1 AGERQQR
8 LRRRPDE
15 QRLRGGGHLHRPGS
29 GLRHHPQRG
38 HRQRPGQ
45 LRDRLRE
52 GQPARQPAHPHDHG
66 HRPGQD
72 LRQPG
77 HPGRDRVHDGSRS
90 EGRRIIRSAL
100 TSSSYAAAATY
111 TAPGPDYDITPSA
124 ATGSGLGN
132 YAIGY
137 VKGNLHVNQRTLT
150 ITATDQAKTY
160 GNLVTPAGTEFT
172 TGLGQLVN
180 GNSVTSVA
188 LTSSG
193 YAAAATYTAPG
204 PDYDITPSAATG
216 SGLGNY
222 AIGYVKG
229 NLHVNQRTLTITA
242 TDQAKTYGN
251 LVTPAGTEFTT
262 GLGQLV
268 IRNGVPIVALTSSG
282 YAAAATYT
290 APGPDYDITPSAA
303 TGSGL
308 GNYAI

>member
-1 AGERQQR
+1 
-8 LRRRPDE
+8 
-15 QRLRGGGHLHRPGS
+15 
-29 GLRHHPQRG
+29 
-38 HRQRPGQ
+38 
-45 LRDRLRE
+45 
-52 GQPARQPAHPHDHG
+52 
-66 HRPGQD
+66 
-72 LRQPG
+72 
-77 HPGRDRVHDGSRS
+77 
-90 EGRRIIRSAL
+90 
-100 TSSSYAAAATY
+100 
-111 TAPGPDYDITPSA
+111 PGPDYDITPSA

-242 TDQAKTYGN
+242 TDQAKTYGAAY
-251 LVTPAGTEFTT
+251 VFDTTTPSTDFTVT
-262 GLGQLV
+262 GLKNSDTVTSITLSSAGAASGATV
-268 IRNGVPIVALTSSG
+268 IGSP
-282 YAAAATYT
+282 YT
-290 APGPDYDITPSAA
+290 ITPGA
-303 TGSGL
+303 
-308 GNYAI
+308 